1 MGVNFDPKPVKL
13 SKKQVHAP
21 SVVEEDSKK
30 AVGAVNGQKIVLGRA
45 AAEMKQKDLAMKI
58 NLPVHVISDWE
69 SGRAMFDK
77 KIAKK
82 IEAVLKIKL
91 V

>member
-13 SKKQVHAP
+13 SKKPVHAP
-21 SVVEEDSKK
+21 PVVEEEPKRT
-30 AVGAVNGQKIVLGRA
+30 VGAENGQKIVLGRA

-58 NLPVHVISDWE
+58 NLPVHVIADWE
-69 SGRAMFDK
+69 SGRAVFDK

-91 V
+91 A

>member
-1 MGVNFDPKPVKL
+1 MGVNFDPRPVKL
-13 SKKQVHAP
+13 SKKQMNAP
-21 SVVEEDSKK
+21 SVVENEPRR
-30 AVGAVNGQKIVLGRA
+30 AVGAESGQKIVLGRG

-58 NLPVHVISDWE
+58 NLPVHVIADWE
-69 SGRAMFDK
+69 SGKAVFDE